1 MQVVRAVLPA
11 APLLIAHLGG
21 GSGLAV
27 AEQCAWALGN
37 IAGEDAEHRRV
48 LIANGAVRPLVGL
61 LIRAARAVAAGD
73 VATEASALTAGS
85 TAAWALAN
93 VLRDAGHETGEFMGT
108 EGAPEA
114 LIALLQADSP
124 TELATEA
131 AWVLVH
137 LSAAP
142 AAAHLNRMVVLGVL
156 PPLTARLAAAAGA
169 LAADND
175 AGRRALTPL
184 LRAVGNIAAGGG
196 AAALQQLL
204 CLDSPECA
212 PAVLAA
218 VDCAQ
223 CHHHGVQR
231 EACWVLASIAGAP
244 GRAGVDALKAAGAVP
259 VLMRLLKEAP
269 YPVRKE
275 AAHALANVSAG
286 GGGGSGDVEA
296 LNSLFGGDLAA
307 VRAMVSLMRSADAD
321 AALLGLQFTE
331 MLLRELPSGAAEV
344 EAADGI
350 DALEALQFGEGAPP
364 EMRAAAAAL
373 VDRYWGAEGIE
384 VEA

>member
-1 MQVVRAVLPA
+1 M
-11 APLLIAHLGG
+11 
-21 GSGLAV
+21 
-27 AEQCAWALGN
+27 
-37 IAGEDAEHRRV
+37 
-48 LIANGAVRPLVGL
+48 
-61 LIRAARAVAAGD
+61 
-73 VATEASALTAGS
+73 
-85 TAAWALAN
+85 
-93 VLRDAGHETGEFMGT
+93 
-108 EGAPEA
+108 
-114 LIALLQADSP
+114 
-124 TELATEA
+124 
-131 AWVLVH
+131 
-137 LSAAP
+137 
-142 AAAHLNRMVVLGVL
+142 
-156 PPLTARLAAAAGA
+156 
-169 LAADND
+169 
-175 AGRRALTPL
+175 
-184 LRAVGNIAAGGG
+184 
-196 AAALQQLL
+196 
-204 CLDSPECA
+204 
-212 PAVLAA
+212 
-218 VDCAQ
+218 
-223 CHHHGVQR
+223 
-231 EACWVLASIAGAP
+231 
-244 GRAGVDALKAAGAVP
+244 KAAGAVP